1 MQSHQLS
8 FWTNYYYNFIK
19 ENYIMF
25 LLDVVPPSPGEI
37 ILYSLSVPEIQTALA
52 LIGVAAIVIIAI
64 IIFIKKRR

>member
-1 MQSHQLS
+1 
-8 FWTNYYYNFIK
+8 
-19 ENYIMF
+19 MF

-37 ILYSLSVPEIQTALA
+37 ILYSLSEPEMQAALA